1 MVFVARCR
9 KLVILLLTAKEA
21 LLVAEVLLVALLAA
35 EVLQAVEVEVCWER
49 PLRGTEFLTSSTT
62 MRLCLLENRREGTI
76 SLHQ

>member
-35 EVLQAVEVEVCWER
+35 EVLQAVQVEVCWER
-49 PLRGTEFLTSSTT
+49 PLRGTEFLT
-62 MRLCLLENRREGTI
+62 
-76 SLHQ
+76 